1 MGRGW
6 AAPPIQERDLHQT
19 PLPRLGGVPIL
30 LSFLISITVAF
41 LAGLHFPAL
50 AVGPSIRTLLTI
62 LLPGTLI
69 FLLGLYDDI
78 RSVGPYTKFAVQAVA
93 AVMLFAGGLRILD
106 LPLLFGA
113 RHLAWPTIAGQRG
126 LVGLASRSL
135 AGVI

>member
-6 AAPPIQERDLHQT
+6 AAPPIQERDLHET
-19 PLPRLGGVPIL
+19 PLPRLGGVPIF
-30 LSFLISITVAF
+30 LSFLISITIAF

-62 LLPGTLI
+62 LVPGTLI

-78 RSVGPYTKFAVQAVA
+78 HSVGPYTKFAVQAVA
-93 AVMLFAGGLRILD
+93 AIMLFAGGLRILD

-113 RHLAWPTIAGQRG
+113 RHLAWPIG
-126 LVGLASRSL
+126 LPITV
-135 AGVI
+135 